1 MRLFLNSTASGLK
14 KIKKNLILFIFLFCC
29 AFSVAADE
37 SKSEDTIS
45 GDIFGK
51 GGGYIHPSLTVGGI
65 YSDNIFNT
73 EKDKRDDFIWVI
85 SPEIWLALPGTRI
98 KLVDLPVSPKT
109 PAGFTLSR
117 SNPEA
122 FRRYQTYLSYGAD
135 FYRYTD
141 YTEEDKES
149 HRLEGLFQYNF
160 RGGLSIELVGQYVDT
175 FDPVGVAPFTRHDEY
190 TEGLFNAILSYD
202 ITEKFKLRLDFTH
215 IDHNYEDRPLDEIP
229 LIGRDRQDNGYSGYL
244 FFKIRPKTSI
254 FAQYRF
260 IDIDYDINVLADDS
274 DEHHYFGGVQWR
286 LTPKSKGSLKLGY
299 GVKDFHDNEELD
311 DESNFIFEGEFRHLF
326 TPKTSLSLA
335 GFGRTDETTIYDTNY
350 VLTYGLSAQYNQ
362 RITEKL
368 TGHLFFTYAWD
379 QYQGEITFDNE
390 TKEREDDLI
399 RIRPSLRY
407 EFTRWL
413 MADAAYMYTK
423 RESNFSIFDFSENR
437 FSLRI
442 SVSLYNRSSE
452 ISDN

>member
-1 MRLFLNSTASGLK
+1 MSA
-14 KIKKNLILFIFLFCC
+14 I
-29 AFSVAADE
+29 AAE
-37 SKSEDTIS
+37 SKSENTIS

-65 YSDNIFNT
+65 YSDNIYNT
-73 EKDKRDDFIWVI
+73 EKDEKKDFIWVI
-85 SPEIWLALPGTRI
+85 SPEIWFALPGTRI
-98 KLVDLPVSPKT
+98 KAMDLPVSPKT

-117 SNPEA
+117 PNLEA
-122 FRRYQTYLSYGAD
+122 FRRYEAYLSYGAD

-141 YTEEDKES
+141 YTEENKES
-149 HRLEGLFQYNF
+149 HRLDGLFQYNF
-160 RGGLSIELVGQYVDT
+160 RGGLSLELLGQYVDT
-175 FDPVGVAPFTRHDEY
+175 FDPVGVAPVTRHDEY
-190 TEGLFNAILSYD
+190 TESLFNAILSYD
-202 ITEKFKLRLDFTH
+202 ITEKFKLRLDYTH
-215 IDHNYEDRPLDEIP
+215 IDLNYEDRPLDEIP
-229 LIGRDRQDNGYSGYL
+229 LVGRDRQDNGYSGYL

-260 IDIDYDINVLADDS
+260 IDIDYDINTLADDS

-286 LTPKSKGSLKLGY
+286 FSPKSRGRLKLGY
-299 GVKDFHDNEELD
+299 GVKDIHDN
-311 DESNFIFEGEFRHLF
+311 DEADNEKNFIFEGEIHHFF
-326 TPKTSLSLA
+326 TPKTSLTLV

-379 QYQGEITFDNE
+379 QYQGEITFNDV

-423 RESNFSIFDFSENR
+423 RDSNFSIFDFTENR
-437 FSLRI
+437 FSIRI
-442 SVSLYNRSSE
+442 SFSLYNRSSE

>member
-1 MRLFLNSTASGLK
+1 MKNKNFWIILICLFGFAITA
-14 KIKKNLILFIFLFCC
+14 I
-29 AFSVAADE
+29 ADE
-37 SKSEDTIS
+37 TKSEETIG

-73 EKDKRDDFIWVI
+73 EKDTRDDFIWVI

-98 KLVDLPVSPKT
+98 REMELPVSPKT

-117 SNPEA
+117 PNPEV
-122 FRRYQTYLSYGAD
+122 FRRYQTYLSYGGD
-135 FYRYTD
+135 FYRYTE
-141 YTEEDKES
+141 YTEEDKQS
-149 HRLEGLFQYNF
+149 HRFDGLFQYNF
-160 RGGLSIELVGQYVDT
+160 RGGLSVELLGQYLDT
-175 FDPVGVAPFTRHDEY
+175 FDPVGVAPVTRHDEY

-202 ITEKFKLRLDFTH
+202 ITEKFKLRLDYTH
-215 IDHNYEDRPLDEIP
+215 IDLNYDDRPLGEIP
-229 LIGRDRQDNGYSGYL
+229 LIGRDRRDNSYSGYL

-274 DEHHYFGGVQWR
+274 REHHYFGGVQWR
-286 LTPKSKGSLKLGY
+286 LTPKSQGSLKLGY
-299 GVKDFHDNEELD
+299 GVKDFYDNEEAD
-311 DESNFIFEGEFRHLF
+311 DGDNFIFEGEIRHLF
-326 TPKTSLSLA
+326 TPKTSLSLV

-350 VLTYGLSAQYNQ
+350 VLTYGMSAQYNQ

-368 TGHLFFTYAWD
+368 SGHLFFSYAWD
-379 QYQGEITFDNE
+379 QYQGEITFDGQ
-390 TKEREDDLI
+390 TKQREDDLI

-407 EFTRWL
+407 EFTHWL
-413 MADAAYMYTK
+413 MADAAYMYTH
-423 RESNFSIFDFSENR
+423 RDSNFSIFDFAENR

-442 SVSLYNRSSE
+442 SLFLYNRSSE
-452 ISDN
+452 ISDD

>member
-1 MRLFLNSTASGLK
+1 MKN
-14 KIKKNLILFIFLFCC
+14 KIFLILFISLFSV
-29 AFSVAADE
+29 AFSVVAVE

-45 GDIFGK
+45 GDIFEK

-73 EKDKRDDFIWVI
+73 EKDEKEDFIWVI
-85 SPEIWLALPGTRI
+85 SPEIWFALPGTR
-98 KLVDLPVSPKT
+98 KRAMNLAVSPKT
-109 PAGFTLSR
+109 PAGFTLSPR
-117 SNPEA
+117 NPEV
-122 FRRYQTYLSYGAD
+122 FRRYQAYLSYGAD

-141 YTEEDKES
+141 FSEEDKDS

-160 RGGLSIELVGQYVDT
+160 RGGLSIELMDHYVDT

-190 TEGLFNAILSYD
+190 TENLFNAILSYD
-202 ITEKFKLRLDFTH
+202 ITEKLILRLDFTH
-215 IDHNYEDRPLDEIP
+215 IDLDYEDRPLDEIP

-244 FFKIRPKTSI
+244 FFKIKPKTSI

-274 DEHHYFGGVQWR
+274 DEHQYFGGLEWNMTAKSRGR
-286 LTPKSKGSLKLGY
+286 LKAGY
-299 GVKDFHDNEELD
+299 GVKDFDSEEVDNGN
-311 DESNFIFEGEFRHLF
+311 NFIFEGEILHLF
-326 TPKTSLSLA
+326 TPKTTLSLV

-379 QYQGEITFDNE
+379 QYQGEITFDDE

-423 RESNFSIFDFSENR
+423 RDSNFSIFDFTENR
-437 FSLRI
+437 FSIRI
-442 SVSLYNRSSE
+442 SLSLYNRSSE